1 MKIIFAGTPKFASE
15 HLSILLGGEHEIVAV
30 LTQPDRKSG
39 RGKKISFSEV
49 KEIAL
54 ENDLKVLQPAS
65 LKDVEIQ
72 KSINNLEPDIILVVA
87 YGLLIPKTVLDIPK
101 LGCINIHASLLPRWR
116 GASPI
121 ESCIAA
127 GDSKSGITMMKMSEG
142 LDEGPIL
149 KKFVCHLDE
158 KETLETLEKKFI
170 GMSFENLLQ
179 FLKDY
184 ENKKISEV
192 IQPTTGSTYANKIDN
207 TFKRI
212 NWAGQTAGEIE
223 NKIRALNPKYGAFT
237 YLGEERIKLF
247 SASPKKNNSSVEPGL
262 ILINKEG
269 SLEVGCKDSSLLEIE
284 TLQMPGKRIIS
295 SKEFVRGYKS
305 TLSKNLKFS

>member
-15 HLSILLGGEHEIVAV
+15 HLSILLEGEHEIVAV

-54 ENDLKVLQPAS
+54 ENDLEVLQPAS

-127 GDSKSGITMMKMSEG
+127 
-142 LDEGPIL
+142 
-149 KKFVCHLDE
+149 
-158 KETLETLEKKFI
+158 
-170 GMSFENLLQ
+170 
-179 FLKDY
+179 
-184 ENKKISEV
+184 
-192 IQPTTGSTYANKIDN
+192 
-207 TFKRI
+207 
-212 NWAGQTAGEIE
+212 
-223 NKIRALNPKYGAFT
+223 
-237 YLGEERIKLF
+237 
-247 SASPKKNNSSVEPGL
+247 
-262 ILINKEG
+262 
-269 SLEVGCKDSSLLEIE
+269 
-284 TLQMPGKRIIS
+284 
-295 SKEFVRGYKS
+295 
-305 TLSKNLKFS
+305 

>member
-15 HLSILLGGEHEIVAV
+15 HLSILLEGEHEIVAV

-54 ENDLKVLQPAS
+54 ENDLEVLQPTS

-127 GDSKSGITMMKMSEG
+127 GDSESGITMMKMSEG

-149 KKFVCHLDE
+149 RKFACHLDE

-170 GMSFENLLQ
+170 RMSSENLLQ

-184 ENKKISEV
+184 GNKKITEV
-192 IQPTTGSTYANKIDN
+192 IQPATGSTYANKIDN

-247 SASPKKNNSSVEPGL
+247 SASAKKNNSSVEPGL
-262 ILINKEG
+262 IIINKEG
-269 SLEVGCKDSSLLEIE
+269 SLEVGCKNSGLLEIE

-305 TLSKNLKFS
+305 TLSINLKFS

>member
-15 HLSILLGGEHEIVAV
+15 HLSILLEGEHEIVAV

-49 KEIAL
+49 KAVAL
-54 ENDLKVLQPAS
+54 ENNLEVLQPAS
-65 LKDVEIQ
+65 LKDAEIQ

-87 YGLLIPKTVLDIPK
+87 YGLLIPKTVLDMPK

-127 GDSKSGITMMKMSEG
+127 GDSESGITMMKMSEG

-149 KKFVCHLDE
+149 RKFACHLDE

-170 GMSFENLLQ
+170 RMSSENLLQ

-184 ENKKISEV
+184 GNKKITEV

-207 TFKRI
+207 TFKRVD
-212 NWAGQTAGEIE
+212 WASETAGEIE

-247 SASPKKNNSSVEPGL
+247 SASAKKNNSSVEPGL

-269 SLEVGCKDSSLLEIE
+269 SLEVGCKDSGLLEIE
-284 TLQMPGKRIIS
+284 TLQMSGKRIIS

-305 TLSKNLKFS
+305 TLSINLKFS

>member
-15 HLSILLGGEHEIVAV
+15 HLSILLEGEHEIVAV

-49 KEIAL
+49 KAVAL
-54 ENDLKVLQPAS
+54 ENNLEVLQPAS
-65 LKDVEIQ
+65 LKDAEIQ

-116 GASPI
+116 GASPT

-127 GDSKSGITMMKMSEG
+127 GDSESGITMMKMSEG

-149 KKFVCHLDE
+149 RKFACHLDE

-170 GMSFENLLQ
+170 RMSSENLLQ

-184 ENKKISEV
+184 GNKKITEV

-207 TFKRI
+207 TFKRVD
-212 NWAGQTAGEIE
+212 WASQTAGEIE

-247 SASPKKNNSSVEPGL
+247 SASAKKNNSSVEPGL

-269 SLEVGCKDSSLLEIE
+269 SLEVGCKDSGLLEIE

-305 TLSKNLKFS
+305 TLSINLKFS

>member
-15 HLSILLGGEHEIVAV
+15 HLSILLEGEHEIVAV

-39 RGKKISFSEV
+39 RGKRISFSEV

-54 ENDLKVLQPAS
+54 ENNLEVLQPAS
-65 LKDVEIQ
+65 LKGMEIE

-87 YGLLIPKTVLDIPK
+87 YGLLVPKNVLDIPK

-127 GDSKSGITMMKMSEG
+127 GDSESGITIMKMSEG

-149 KKFVCHLDE
+149 RKFMCHLDE

-170 GMSFENLLQ
+170 RMSSENLLH

-184 ENKKISEV
+184 ENKKIIEV

-207 TFKRI
+207 SFKRVD
-212 NWAGQTAGEIE
+212 WTSQTAGEIE
-223 NKIRALNPKYGAFT
+223 NKIRALNPKHGAFT

-247 SASPKKNNSSVEPGL
+247 SASTKKNNSSVEPGL
-262 ILINKEG
+262 ILVNKDG
-269 SLEVGCKDSSLLEIE
+269 SMEVGCKDSSLLKIE

-295 SKEFVRGYKS
+295 SKEFVRGYQS
-305 TLSKNLKFS
+305 RLSRNLKFS

>member
-15 HLSILLGGEHEIVAV
+15 HLSILLEGEHEIVAV

-49 KEIAL
+49 KAVAL
-54 ENDLKVLQPAS
+54 ENNLEVLQPAS

-87 YGLLIPKTVLDIPK
+87 YGLLIPKTVLDMPK

-127 GDSKSGITMMKMSEG
+127 GDSESGITMMKMSEG

-149 KKFVCHLDE
+149 RKFACHLDE

-170 GMSFENLLQ
+170 RMSSENLLQ

-184 ENKKISEV
+184 GNKKITEV
-192 IQPTTGSTYANKIDN
+192 IQPATGSTYANKIDN
-207 TFKRI
+207 TFKRVD
-212 NWAGQTAGEIE
+212 WASQTAGEIE

-247 SASPKKNNSSVEPGL
+247 SASAKKNNSSIEPGL

-269 SLEVGCKDSSLLEIE
+269 SLEVGCKDSGLLEIE
-284 TLQMPGKRIIS
+284 TLQMSGKRIIS

>member
-15 HLSILLGGEHEIVAV
+15 HLSILLEGEHEIVAV

-49 KEIAL
+49 KAVAL
-54 ENDLKVLQPAS
+54 ENDLEVLQPTS

-87 YGLLIPKTVLDIPK
+87 YGLLIPKTVLDMPK

-127 GDSKSGITMMKMSEG
+127 GDSESGITMMKMSEG

-149 KKFVCHLDE
+149 KKFACHLDE

-170 GMSFENLLQ
+170 RMSSENLLQ

-184 ENKKISEV
+184 ENKKITEA

-207 TFKRI
+207 TFKRVD
-212 NWAGQTAGEIE
+212 WVCQTAGEIE

-247 SASPKKNNSSVEPGL
+247 SASAKKNNSSVEPGL
-262 ILINKEG
+262 IIINKEG
-269 SLEVGCKDSSLLEIE
+269 SLEVGCKNSGLLEIE

>member
-1 MKIIFAGTPKFASE
+1 MKIIFAGTPKFAAE
-15 HLSILLGGEHEIVAV
+15 HLSRLLEGEHEIVAV

-39 RGKKISFSEV
+39 RGKRISSSEV

-54 ENDLKVLQPAS
+54 ENNLEVLQPAS
-65 LKDVEIQ
+65 LKGMEIQ

-87 YGLLIPKTVLDIPK
+87 YGLLVPKNVLDIPK

-127 GDSKSGITMMKMSEG
+127 GDSESGITIMKMSEG

-149 KKFVCHLDE
+149 RKFMCHLDE

-170 GMSFENLLQ
+170 RMSSENLLQ

-184 ENKKISEV
+184 ENKKIIEV

-207 TFKRI
+207 SFKRVD
-212 NWAGQTAGEIE
+212 WTSQTAGEIE
-223 NKIRALNPKYGAFT
+223 NKIRALNPKHGAFT

-247 SASPKKNNSSVEPGL
+247 SASTKKNNSSVEPGL
-262 ILINKEG
+262 ILVNKDG
-269 SLEVGCKDSSLLEIE
+269 SLEVGCKDSSLLKIE

-295 SKEFVRGYKS
+295 SKEFVRGYQS
-305 TLSKNLKFS
+305 RLSRNLKFS

>member
-15 HLSILLGGEHEIVAV
+15 HLSILLEGEHEIVAV

-49 KEIAL
+49 KAVAL
-54 ENDLKVLQPAS
+54 ENNLEVLQPAS
-65 LKDVEIQ
+65 LKDAEIQ

-127 GDSKSGITMMKMSEG
+127 GDSESGITMMKMSEG

-149 KKFVCHLDE
+149 RKFACHLDE

-170 GMSFENLLQ
+170 RMSSENLLQ

-184 ENKKISEV
+184 GNKKITEV

-207 TFKRI
+207 TFKRVD
-212 NWAGQTAGEIE
+212 WASQTAGEIE

-247 SASPKKNNSSVEPGL
+247 SASAKKNNSSVEPGL

-269 SLEVGCKDSSLLEIE
+269 SLEVGCKDSGLLEIE

>member
-15 HLSILLGGEHEIVAV
+15 HLSILLEGEHEIVAV

-49 KEIAL
+49 KAVAL
-54 ENDLKVLQPAS
+54 ENNLEVLQPAS
-65 LKDVEIQ
+65 LKDAEIQ

-87 YGLLIPKTVLDIPK
+87 YGLLIPKTVLDMPK

-127 GDSKSGITMMKMSEG
+127 GDSESGITMMKMSEG

-149 KKFVCHLDE
+149 RKFACHLDE

-170 GMSFENLLQ
+170 RMSSENLLQ

-184 ENKKISEV
+184 GNKKITEV

-207 TFKRI
+207 TFKRVD
-212 NWAGQTAGEIE
+212 WASETAGEIE

-247 SASPKKNNSSVEPGL
+247 SASAKKNNSSIEPGL

-269 SLEVGCKDSSLLEIE
+269 SLEVGCKDSGLLEIE
-284 TLQMPGKRIIS
+284 TLQMSGKRIIS

-305 TLSKNLKFS
+305 TLSINLKFS

>member
-101 LGCINIHASLLPRWR
+101 LGCIN
-116 GASPI
+116 
-121 ESCIAA
+121 
-127 GDSKSGITMMKMSEG
+127 
-142 LDEGPIL
+142 
-149 KKFVCHLDE
+149 
-158 KETLETLEKKFI
+158 
-170 GMSFENLLQ
+170 
-179 FLKDY
+179 
-184 ENKKISEV
+184 
-192 IQPTTGSTYANKIDN
+192 
-207 TFKRI
+207 
-212 NWAGQTAGEIE
+212 
-223 NKIRALNPKYGAFT
+223 
-237 YLGEERIKLF
+237 
-247 SASPKKNNSSVEPGL
+247 
-262 ILINKEG
+262 
-269 SLEVGCKDSSLLEIE
+269 CK
-284 TLQMPGKRIIS
+284 
-295 SKEFVRGYKS
+295 
-305 TLSKNLKFS
+305 

>member
-15 HLSILLGGEHEIVAV
+15 HLSILLEGEHEIVAV

-49 KEIAL
+49 KAVAL
-54 ENDLKVLQPAS
+54 ENNLEVLQPAS
-65 LKDVEIQ
+65 LKDAEIQ

-87 YGLLIPKTVLDIPK
+87 YGLLIPKTVLDMPK

-127 GDSKSGITMMKMSEG
+127 GDSESGITMMKMSEG

-149 KKFVCHLDE
+149 RKFACHLDE

-170 GMSFENLLQ
+170 RMSSENLLQ

-184 ENKKISEV
+184 GNKKITEV

-207 TFKRI
+207 TFKRVD
-212 NWAGQTAGEIE
+212 WASETAGEIE

-247 SASPKKNNSSVEPGL
+247 SASAKKNNSSIEPGL

-269 SLEVGCKDSSLLEIE
+269 SLEVGCKDSGLLEIE
-284 TLQMPGKRIIS
+284 TLQMSGKRIIS

>member
-15 HLSILLGGEHEIVAV
+15 HLSILLEGEHEIVAV

-49 KEIAL
+49 KAVAL
-54 ENDLKVLQPAS
+54 ENNLEVLQPAS
-65 LKDVEIQ
+65 LKDAEIQ

-87 YGLLIPKTVLDIPK
+87 YGLLIPKTVLDMPK

-127 GDSKSGITMMKMSEG
+127 GDSESGITMMKMSEG

-149 KKFVCHLDE
+149 RKFACHLDE

-170 GMSFENLLQ
+170 RMSSENLLQ

-184 ENKKISEV
+184 GNKKITEV

-207 TFKRI
+207 TFKRVD
-212 NWAGQTAGEIE
+212 WASQTAGEIE

-247 SASPKKNNSSVEPGL
+247 SASAKKNNSSVEPGL

-269 SLEVGCKDSSLLEIE
+269 SLEVGCKDSGLLEIE

>member
-15 HLSILLGGEHEIVAV
+15 HLSILLEGEHEIVAV

-49 KEIAL
+49 KAVAL
-54 ENDLKVLQPAS
+54 ENNLEVLQPAS
-65 LKDVEIQ
+65 LKDAEIQ

-87 YGLLIPKTVLDIPK
+87 YGLLIPKTVLDMPK

-127 GDSKSGITMMKMSEG
+127 GDSESGITMMKMSEG

-149 KKFVCHLDE
+149 RKFACHLDE

-170 GMSFENLLQ
+170 RMSSENLLQ

-184 ENKKISEV
+184 GNKKITEV

-207 TFKRI
+207 TFKRVD
-212 NWAGQTAGEIE
+212 WASETAGEIE

-247 SASPKKNNSSVEPGL
+247 SASAKKNNSSVEPGL

-269 SLEVGCKDSSLLEIE
+269 SLEVGCKDSGLLEIE